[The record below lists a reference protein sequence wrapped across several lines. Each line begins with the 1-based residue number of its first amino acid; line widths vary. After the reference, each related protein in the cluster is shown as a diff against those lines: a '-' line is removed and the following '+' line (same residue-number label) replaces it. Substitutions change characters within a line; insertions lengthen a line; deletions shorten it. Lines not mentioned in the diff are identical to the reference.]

1 MISDLTSKI
10 MFMQTYTWTKWTIS
24 LYFHKPSIDLS
35 FSCPNIRARSSIS
48 FHNLS
53 FPRLKSSL
61 TMIGNFTAYWS
72 PVRGRPDTTTFQNL
86 VRAFRSLC
94 PIYLRSIPGVSQ
106 ECKIRIR
113 WIYFRP
119 EMDCKIKSTSPSR
132 DCRTRCGLS
141 AWFQKTQNGEFS
153 LT

>member
-1 MISDLTSKI
+1 M
-10 MFMQTYTWTKWTIS
+10 
-24 LYFHKPSIDLS
+24 YFHKPSIDLS

-61 TMIGNFTAYWS
+61 TMLGNFTDYWS
-72 PVRGRPDTTTFQNL
+72 PVRGHHDTTTFQNL
-86 VRAFRSLC
+86 VRAFISLC

-141 AWFQKTQNGEFS
+141 ARFQKTQNSEFS